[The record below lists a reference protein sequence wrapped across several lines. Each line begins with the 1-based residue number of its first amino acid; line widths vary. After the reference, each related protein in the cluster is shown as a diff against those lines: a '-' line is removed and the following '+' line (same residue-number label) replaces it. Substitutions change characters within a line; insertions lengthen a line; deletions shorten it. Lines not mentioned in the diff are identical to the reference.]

1 MASMAAWLLSVVAD
15 GTQRHQGQRSVC
27 APPKILVLGGR
38 LHPHLLRRI
47 SAHVGEEAAVFGGGN
62 QFCLQ
67 EVIAFT
73 FVPFSAWQRHKLTI
87 KNTQPIMCSDVL
99 LENLPMWL
107 QFVDRSGSTVCGAS
121 YRICHIE
128 GKQSALEI
136 SSVSIHEHPLFFFFF
151 FSVLCICLQLCFSSC
166 FIWNVCGH
174 VGPWGFGWGT
184 EWWSM
189 FSSPT
194 TIRAQL
200 QMLDLAVKGIWFTQ
214 ITEKKT
220 LYSHVL
226 LRIEPCWFWV
236 YLHMF
241 WEFYIGDFF
250 PSQSLLW
257 LDYVLWEKVV
267 PIKTGESLLNYAK

>member
-47 SAHVGEEAAVFGGGN
+47 SAHVGEEAAVFGGLN

-87 KNTQPIMCSDVL
+87 KNKQPIMCSDVL

-136 SSVSIHEHPLFFFFF
+136 SSVSIHEHPLFFFQFYVYVYSYVSPHASF
-151 FSVLCICLQLCFSSC
+151 EMCVDMWALEGLDEAQNGGACFHLQQQSEPSCRCL
-166 FIWNVCGH
+166 IWQ
-174 VGPWGFGWGT
+174 WKGFG
-184 EWWSM
+184 
-189 FSSPT
+189 SPK
-194 TIRAQL
+194 L
-200 QMLDLAVKGIWFTQ
+200 Q
-214 ITEKKT
+214 EKNPYI
-220 LYSHVL
+220 LMYCLELSHVD
-226 LRIEPCWFWV
+226 F
-236 YLHMF
+236 
-241 WEFYIGDFF
+241 EFICTCSESSISEIFF
-250 PSQSLLW
+250 HHNHCCDWTTSS
-257 LDYVLWEKVV
+257 ERK
-267 PIKTGESLLNYAK
+267 

>member
-47 SAHVGEEAAVFGGGN
+47 SAHVGEEAAVFGGRN

-87 KNTQPIMCSDVL
+87 KNKQPIMCSDVL

-107 QFVDRSGSTVCGAS
+107 QFVDRSGSTVCGES

-136 SSVSIHEHPLFFFFF
+136 SSVSIHEHPLFFFFSF
-151 FSVLCICLQLCFSSC
+151 MYMFTAMFLLMLHLKCVWTCGPLRVWMRHRMVEHV
-166 FIWNVCGH
+166 FISNNNQSPAADAW
-174 VGPWGFGWGT
+174 FGS
-184 EWWSM
+184 E
-189 FSSPT
+189 
-194 TIRAQL
+194 R
-200 QMLDLAVKGIWFTQ
+200 DLVHPNYR
-214 ITEKKT
+214 KKT